1 MLRGV
6 MVECRM
12 GNSGRLIIDIGLVID
27 SEAKV
32 NIERYIQI
40 MRSKGRSV
48 FQAVREN
55 SEDVREW

>member
-1 MLRGV
+1 

-32 NIERYIQI
+32 NIERYI
-40 MRSKGRSV
+40 
-48 FQAVREN
+48 
-55 SEDVREW
+55 